1 VYWLQRPPYLRW
13 LAAALVVLGA
23 LAWDLRTAPTGLYP
37 FAARPIEAG
46 LALDADDVEW
56 REIPDGILTAP
67 SLDGVVAAV
76 DVAAGEPITAG
87 VLGQPTVVPDG
98 WVTLPLDV
106 GAPAPPGAEV
116 LLIVV
121 DPPGSVPGILV
132 RSQVGDPYSLD
143 TSPALVAVPEDRA
156 VAVAAASRRGQVIAA
171 IVP

>member
-1 VYWLQRPPYLRW
+1 M
-13 LAAALVVLGA
+13 
-23 LAWDLRTAPTGLYP
+23 
-37 FAARPIEAG
+37 
-46 LALDADDVEW
+46 
-56 REIPDGILTAP
+56 AP

-87 VLGQPTVVPDG
+87 LLSAPTVVPDG
-98 WVTLPLDV
+98 WVTLPVDV

-143 TSPALVAVPEDRA
+143 FSPAMVAVPEDRA
-156 VAVAAASRRGQVIAA
+156 VAVAAASARGQVIAA